1 MRRIGGDYEKDLS
14 REDLETI
21 LRDAVMGICIVS
33 PRVDGIQLDYTNDGF
48 FKIFG
53 YTREEYE
60 ESSEDVRLNLF
71 KQDDFIDI
79 VKKINTEYEPGEI
92 IEFETKINKKG
103 GEKAW
108 VLISTRKPRTAA
120 RDEQVFICN
129 ITDITYTKKLQ
140 MQLREEKERYEIV
153 EEISDDIMF
162 NYDVVS
168 DVFECSSKILKSI
181 GTRTKI
187 ENAIESITYGDMLD
201 HRDVP
206 AFIMALSNAL
216 SGKKLNV
223 FDARVINNH
232 GDGVWHRIKFAALY
246 GDDGNAVRFIGTMT
260 DIDKEK
266 KEKSRLIS
274 KAERDQLTGFLNKIS
289 TSMKINEIL
298 REYPG
303 DEGALFLLDLD
314 DFKKLNDTY
323 GHQAGDDF
331 LREFTSKLFL
341 ESRSNNVLG
350 RIGGEEFVVY
360 VSKKK
365 DAEGSL
371 EDIANEVAQ
380 GILDYCREVRIDEQP
395 DKVFTCSVGV
405 ALYPQDGT
413 SYMELY
419 KKADTAMYE
428 VKRNGKNNY
437 AFAETTEISGDDF

>member
-1 MRRIGGDYEKDLS
+1 
-14 REDLETI
+14 
-21 LRDAVMGICIVS
+21 
-33 PRVDGIQLDYTNDGF
+33 
-48 FKIFG
+48 
-53 YTREEYE
+53 
-60 ESSEDVRLNLF
+60 
-71 KQDDFIDI
+71 
-79 VKKINTEYEPGEI
+79 
-92 IEFETKINKKG
+92 
-103 GEKAW
+103 
-108 VLISTRKPRTAA
+108 VLISTRKPRTAGK
-120 RDEQVFICN
+120 DEQVFICN

-140 MQLREEKERYEIV
+140 MQLRDEKERYEIV

-168 DVFECSSKILKSI
+168 DVFECSSKILKGI
-181 GTRTKI
+181 GTRTRI

-223 FDARVINNH
+223 FDARLINNH

-274 KAERDQLTGFLNKIS
+274 RAETDQLTGFLNKIS

-303 DEGALFLLDLD
+303 DEGVLLLLDLD

-323 GHQAGDDF
+323 GHQAGDNF

-365 DAEGSL
+365 DSDGSL
-371 EDIANEVAQ
+371 EDLAIEVAQ
-380 GILDYCREVRIDEQP
+380 GILEYCREVRLDNQP
-395 DKVFTCSVGV
+395 DKEFTCSVGV

-419 KKADTAMYE
+419 KKADSAMYE

-437 AFAETTEISGDDF
+437 AFAETTEISGDEF

>member
-14 REDLETI
+14 REELETV
-21 LRDAVMGICIVS
+21 LRDAVMGIAIVS
-33 PRVDGIQLDYTNDGF
+33 PRMDGIQLDYTNDGF

-60 ESSEDVRLNLF
+60 ESSEEVRLNLLN
-71 KQDDFIDI
+71 QGDFID
-79 VKKINTEYEPGEI
+79 VVRKINSEYEPGEI
-92 IEFETKINKKG
+92 IEFETRINKKG

-108 VLISTRKPRTAA
+108 VLISTRKPRNVSKN
-120 RDEQVFICN
+120 EQVFICN

-168 DVFECSSKILKSI
+168 DVFECSAKILKSM

-187 ENAIESITYGDMLD
+187 ENAIESITYGDMID

-223 FDARVINNH
+223 FDARIINNH
-232 GDGVWHRIKFAALY
+232 GDGVWHRIKFAVIY

-274 KAERDQLTGFLNKIS
+274 RAERDQLTGFLNKIS
-289 TSMKINEIL
+289 TSMKINENL

-303 DEGALFLLDLD
+303 DECALLLIDLD

-323 GHQAGDDF
+323 GHQEGDNF
-331 LREFTSKLFL
+331 LREFTSKVFL
-341 ESRSNNVLG
+341 NSRGADVLG
-350 RIGGEEFVVY
+350 RIGGEEFVVFI
-360 VSKKK
+360 SAKK
-365 DAEGSL
+365 DSNS
-371 EDIANEVAQ
+371 DIAEIASSAAQ
-380 GILDYCREVRIDEQP
+380 EILNICREVRLESLP
-395 DKVFTCSVGV
+395 DKEFTCSVGV
-405 ALYPQDGT
+405 ALYPQNGT

-419 KKADTAMYE
+419 EKADKAMYT
-428 VKRNGKNNY
+428 VKRNGKNNF
-437 AFAETTEISGDDF
+437 AFAEDNDGNGDEI

>member
-1 MRRIGGDYEKDLS
+1 MRRFGGDYEKDLS
-14 REDLETI
+14 REELETV
-21 LRDAVMGICIVS
+21 LKDAVMGICIVS
-33 PRVDGIQLDYTNDGF
+33 PRVDGIQLDYTNDSF
-48 FKIFG
+48 FSIFG

-60 ESSEDVRLNLF
+60 ETSDEVRLNLLN
-71 KQDDFIDI
+71 QADFIDA
-79 VKKINTEYEPGEI
+79 VRKINTEYEPGEV

-108 VLISTRKPRTAA
+108 VLISTRKPRTAGK
-120 RDEQVFICN
+120 DEQVFICN

-140 MQLREEKERYEIV
+140 MQLRDEKERYEIV

-168 DVFECSSKILKSI
+168 DVFECSSKILKGI
-181 GTRTKI
+181 GTRTRI

-223 FDARVINNH
+223 FDARLINNH

-274 KAERDQLTGFLNKIS
+274 RAETDQLTGFLNKIS

-303 DEGALFLLDLD
+303 DEGVLLLLDLD

-323 GHQAGDDF
+323 GHQAGDNF

-365 DAEGSL
+365 DSDGSL
-371 EDIANEVAQ
+371 EDLAKEVAQ
-380 GILDYCREVRIDEQP
+380 GILEYCREVRLDNQP
-395 DKVFTCSVGV
+395 DKEFTCSVGV
-405 ALYPQDGT
+405 ALYPQNGT

-419 KKADTAMYE
+419 KKADSAMYE

-437 AFAETTEISGDDF
+437 AFAETTEISGDEF

>member
-1 MRRIGGDYEKDLS
+1 MRRVGGDYEKDLS
-14 REDLETI
+14 REKLETV

-60 ESSEDVRLNLF
+60 ELSEDVLMNLF
-71 KQDDFIDI
+71 NQADFIDI
-79 VKKINTEYEPGEI
+79 VKKINTEYEPGEV

-108 VLISTRKPRTAA
+108 VLISTRKPRSATK
-120 RDEQVFICN
+120 DEQVFICN

-140 MQLREEKERYEIV
+140 MQLRDEKERYEIV

-168 DVFECSSKILKSI
+168 DVFECSSKILKGI

-216 SGKKLNV
+216 SGKKLNA
-223 FDARVINNH
+223 FDARLINNH

-246 GDDGNAVRFIGTMT
+246 DDDGNAVRFIGTMT

-274 KAERDQLTGFLNKIS
+274 RAETDQLTGFLNKIS
-289 TSMKINEIL
+289 TSMKINEFL
-298 REYPG
+298 REYPE
-303 DEGALFLLDLD
+303 DEGVLFLLDLD

-323 GHQAGDDF
+323 GHQAGDNF
-331 LREFTSKLFL
+331 LREFTSKLL
-341 ESRSNNVLG
+341 IRSRSNNVLG

-360 VSKKK
+360 INKKK
-365 DAEGSL
+365 DSEGNI
-371 EDIANEVAQ
+371 EDIANEVANE
-380 GILDYCREVRIDEQP
+380 ILEYCREVRLDNLP
-395 DKVFTCSVGV
+395 DKEFTCSVGV
-405 ALYPQDGT
+405 ALYPQNGA

-437 AFAETTEISGDDF
+437 AFAVDTDTSGDEF